1 VGSER
6 EPGRRERLALVLA
19 RDGAHC
25 VWCRRPIDVGLVR
38 ATTEHVVP
46 RIKGGPSW
54 IENEVAA
61 CARCNRQRGHLTPA
75 EWIDECERRG
85 WDPDR
90 DAIVRALRS
99 LEAAIAER
107 GGLRRARPYVRSQL
121 RRLDRDGSGRHRG
134 APQGQSR
141 ARTSS
146 HNAR

>member
-1 VGSER
+1 MDTDR
-6 EPGRRERLALVLA
+6 ELNRRERLAAVLA

-46 RIKGGPSW
+46 RTKGGPSW

-85 WDPDR
+85 WEPDR
-90 DAIVRALRS
+90 EVIVRALRS

-107 GGLRRARPYVRSQL
+107 GGRRRARPYVRAQL
-121 RRLDRDGSGRHRG
+121 RRLDRDGTRRRPGG
-134 APQGQSR
+134 PPGQSR

-146 HNAR
+146 HSAR